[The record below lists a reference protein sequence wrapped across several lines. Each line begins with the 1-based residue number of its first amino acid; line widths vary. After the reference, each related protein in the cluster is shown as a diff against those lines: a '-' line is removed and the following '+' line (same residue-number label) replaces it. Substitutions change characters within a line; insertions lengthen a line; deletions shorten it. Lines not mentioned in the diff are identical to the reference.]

1 MVDEH
6 REEFPHPGG
15 RFPTLQCAPLRSRGY
30 AGFVFER
37 PVLIIFHGGTGQ
49 GPAERMLANA
59 RIAAATNTAR
69 SALAAGF
76 EAVIVATDALAAFPT
91 DVPGMLLDADEAGSA
106 FDFASRL
113 RGIISRYGLERPA
126 TMGSGSVPLLGVDE
140 FRLVVE
146 QLESRDPRFV
156 TNNFFSADL
165 TAWTPGSAIEL
176 CAEFS
181 RDNVLPRRLRDDA
194 GLASV
199 VLPRTTATQFDL
211 DTPSDLAVLSLSEGL
226 PPELAKAAEPAAAAA
241 ARYRAFMPLLCDR
254 TRQVVVAGRVGGSQA
269 WQYLER
275 ETACRVRIFAEE
287 RGLATAP
294 AGYQARSILGF
305 LLEEVGPERF
315 FQRMAEL
322 GDGVVI
328 DTRVIEAH
336 LGVEPSRE
344 DRFQSDLLGWEAIE
358 EPFLRHFTKA
368 AAEAPMPVLLGG
380 HSLVSGGLMALNDV
394 AWLENDRRL
403 GL

>member
-1 MVDEH
+1 M
-6 REEFPHPGG
+6 
-15 RFPTLQCAPLRSRGY
+15 
-30 AGFVFER
+30 FER
-37 PVLIIFHGGTGQ
+37 PVLVVFHGGTG
-49 GPAERMLANA
+49 GGVAERMLAAA
-59 RIAAATNTAR
+59 RIAAARNTAR

-76 EAVIVATDALAAFPT
+76 EAVVVATDTPEAFTPAFP
-91 DVPGMLLDADEAGSA
+91 GLLIDADRPGEP
-106 FDFASRL
+106 FDFAPRL
-113 RGIISRYGLERPA
+113 RGIVARYGLQKPA

-165 TAWTPGSAIEL
+165 TAWTPGEAIER
-176 CAEFS
+176 CGDFP
-181 RDNVLPRRLRDDA
+181 RDNLLPRKLHEA

-199 VLPRTTATQFDL
+199 ILPRTTATQFDL

-226 PPELAKAAEPAAAAA
+226 PAELAEAAKPAASAAD
-241 ARYRAFMPLLCDR
+241 RYRAFMPLLCDR

-275 ETACRVRIFAEE
+275 ETACRVRLFAEE

-294 AGYQARSILGF
+294 SGYRARSLLGF
-305 LLEEVGPERF
+305 LLEEVGVERF

-322 GDGVVI
+322 GDGAVI

-344 DRFQSDLLGWEAIE
+344 DRFQSDLLAWESIE
-358 EPFLRHFTKA
+358 EPFLRRFTRA
-368 AAEAPMPVLLGG
+368 AAEAPIPVLLGG

-394 AWLENDRRL
+394 AWSENDRRL

>member
-1 MVDEH
+1 M
-6 REEFPHPGG
+6 
-15 RFPTLQCAPLRSRGY
+15 
-30 AGFVFER
+30 FER
-37 PVLIIFHGGTGQ
+37 PVLIIFHGGTGD
-49 GPAERMLANA
+49 GPAERMMATA
-59 RIAAATNTAR
+59 RVAAATNTAR
-69 SALAAGF
+69 SALTAGF
-76 EAVIVATDALAAFPT
+76 EAVIVATDSPESFAVE
-91 DVPGMLLDADEAGSA
+91 VPGMLIDADSDEGD
-106 FDFASRL
+106 FDFSQRL
-113 RGIISRYGLERPA
+113 RGIVLHYGLERPA

-146 QLESRDPRFV
+146 QLDARDPRFV

-165 TAWTPGSAIEL
+165 TAWTPGSAIESCTDL
-176 CAEFS
+176 L
-181 RDNVLPRRLRDDA
+181 RDNFLPRRLRDEA

-211 DTPSDLAVLSLSEGL
+211 DTPADLAVLSLAEGL
-226 PPELAKAAEPAAAAA
+226 PPELARAAAPAISVA
-241 ARYRAFMPLLCDR
+241 DRYRAFMPLLCDR

-275 ETACRVRIFAEE
+275 ETACRVRLFAEE

-294 AGYQARSILGF
+294 EGYRARSLLGF
-305 LLEEVGPERF
+305 LIEEVGPGRF

-322 GDGVVI
+322 GDGAVI

-344 DRFQSDLLGWEAIE
+344 DRFQSDLLAWEAIE

-368 AAEAPMPVLLGG
+368 ASEAPIPVLLGG
-380 HSLVSGGLMALNDV
+380 HSLVSGGLMALNDI

-403 GL
+403 GI

>member
-1 MVDEH
+1 M
-6 REEFPHPGG
+6 
-15 RFPTLQCAPLRSRGY
+15 
-30 AGFVFER
+30 FER
-37 PVLIIFHGGTGQ
+37 PVLVIFHGGAGD
-49 GPAERMLANA
+49 GPAETMLATA
-59 RIAAATNTAR
+59 RIAAARNTAR

-76 EAVIVATDALAAFPT
+76 EAVIVATDAPETFAPTFP
-91 DVPGMLLDADEAGSA
+91 GLLIDADRPREPFA
-106 FDFASRL
+106 FAARL
-113 RGIISRYGLERPA
+113 RGVVARYGLQKPA

-146 QLESRDPRFV
+146 QLESREPRFV

-165 TAWTPGSAIEL
+165 TAWTPGEAIER
-176 CAEFS
+176 CGDFA
-181 RDNVLPRRLRDDA
+181 RDNLLPRKLRDDA

-199 VLPRTTATQFDL
+199 ILPRTTATQFDL

-226 PPELAKAAEPAAAAA
+226 PPELAEASRPAADAA

-275 ETACRVRIFAEE
+275 ETACRVRLFAEE

-294 AGYQARSILGF
+294 PGYRARSVLGF
-305 LLEEVGPERF
+305 LIEEVGVERF
-315 FQRMAEL
+315 FQRMSEL
-322 GDGVVI
+322 GDGAVI

-344 DRFQSDLLGWEAIE
+344 DRFQSDLLAWEAID
-358 EPFLRHFTKA
+358 EPFLRRFTKA
-368 AAEAPMPVLLGG
+368 AAEAPIPVLLGG

-394 AWLENDRRL
+394 AWAENDRRL
-403 GL
+403 GV